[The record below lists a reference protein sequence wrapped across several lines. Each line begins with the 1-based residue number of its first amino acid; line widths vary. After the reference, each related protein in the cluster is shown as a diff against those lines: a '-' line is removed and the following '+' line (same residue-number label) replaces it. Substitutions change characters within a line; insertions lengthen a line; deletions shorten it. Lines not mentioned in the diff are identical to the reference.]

1 MGEQIVYQ
9 YLLFVSVE
17 YAQSFAGG
25 LQMGDKLFSLNVKRL
40 FGFAQALVY
49 LYDMLRNL
57 SKLIVREGGLYVHVY
72 GFVLVGPFGKLAQV
86 VDGAAQFGGEFV
98 EDGYQQ
104 Q

>member
-25 LQMGDKLFSLNVKRL
+25 LQMGDKLFALNVKRL

-57 SKLIVREGGLYVHVY
+57 SKLIVRKGGLYVHVY
-72 GFVLVGPFGKLAQV
+72 RFVLVGSFGKLAQV
-86 VDGAAQFGGEFV
+86 VDGAA
-98 EDGYQQ
+98 
-104 Q
+104 